1 MTTRDGTSH
10 DDEPVRAAVMIARPA
25 VGIVRLVRRG
35 PRSGRGRRLL
45 GRAVT
50 IAGLLPAFWLVW
62 QWTRALL
69 GLPHAL
75 GPNPPEWT
83 HRFTGRLALEFLLAT
98 LATSSLARG
107 LGWRGLLL
115 LRRRLGLLAALYMA
129 LHAGNYLFLDRAL
142 DWAEIAGDLTK
153 RPYIM
158 LGATAFLAA
167 WPLVFTSTDAAIRRL
182 GGARWRRLHR
192 LVYLVLAA
200 AIAHS
205 LWQMKSVEPRPV
217 IFAAIALALAGERIV
232 TWTRRNRSGKE
243 GPGPPCRA
251 S

>member
-1 MTTRDGTSH
+1 MPNGISH
-10 DDEPVRAAVMIARPA
+10 DDGPVRTTAGSVRPAAAIAR
-25 VGIVRLVRRG
+25 LLRRG
-35 PRSGRGRRLL
+35 PRTARGRRLL

-50 IAGLLPAFWLVW
+50 IAGLLPAGWLVW
-62 QWTRALL
+62 QWTQALL

-129 LHAGNYLFLDRAL
+129 LHVGNYLFLDRAL
-142 DWAEIAGDLTK
+142 DWAEIAGDLTR
-153 RPYIM
+153 RPYIV
-158 LGATAFLAA
+158 LGATAFLAS
-167 WPLVFTSTDAAIRRL
+167 WPLVLTSTDAAIRRL
-182 GGARWRRLHR
+182 GGRRWRRLHR

-205 LWQMKSVEPRPV
+205 LWQMKSIEPRPV
-217 IFAAIALALAGERIV
+217 IFAVIALVLAGERV
-232 TWTRRNRSGKE
+232 VSWRGRTRSAKE
-243 GPGPPCRA
+243 GPEPSCRA

>member
-1 MTTRDGTSH
+1 MTTRNGTSLNG
-10 DDEPVRAAVMIARPA
+10 PVRWAGAAGRAA
-25 VGIVRLVRRG
+25 TGIGRFLRRG
-35 PRSGRGRRLL
+35 PQTVRGRGVWRWAMTITLL
-45 GRAVT
+45 AP
-50 IAGLLPAFWLVW
+50 AGWLVW

-83 HRFTGRLALEFLLAT
+83 HRFTGRLALELLLAT
-98 LATSSLARG
+98 LATSSLAR
-107 LGWRGLLL
+107 LFGWRGLLL

-129 LHAGNYLFLDRAL
+129 LHVSNYLFLDRAL

-153 RPYIM
+153 RPYIV
-158 LGATAFLAA
+158 LGATAFVTT
-167 WPLVFTSTDAAIRRL
+167 WPLVLTSTDSAIRRL
-182 GGARWRRLHR
+182 GGRRWRRLHR

-205 LWQMKSVEPRPV
+205 LWQMKTIEPRPV
-217 IFAAIALALAGERIV
+217 IFAVIAAGLASERFV
-232 TWTRRNRSGKE
+232 ARRRRKQRGKK
-243 GPGPPCRA
+243 GPRPSCRV